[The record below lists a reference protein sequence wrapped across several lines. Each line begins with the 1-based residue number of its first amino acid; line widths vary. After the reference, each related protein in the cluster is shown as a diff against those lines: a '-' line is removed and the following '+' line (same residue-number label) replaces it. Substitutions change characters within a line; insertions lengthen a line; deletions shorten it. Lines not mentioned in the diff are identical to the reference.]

1 MDFDGYPTHTHCLH
15 LGGTC
20 ICVYDSFPIHQYL
33 QDEHRFHVSYP
44 YAWFLNRNQAA
55 AIVNFN
61 DLIMYENG
69 LSSLVPTLTDQQ
81 YYAAEQSYD
90 PVDEVF
96 ILDDLEIDEIM
107 NESFE
112 QTASHVPCIGLT
124 EKFISKNLRVTRYCE
139 EEEEEKGEICVV
151 CQVEFESK
159 ERVAVLH
166 CKHRYHPRCITEW
179 LVRQNVCPICKGQG
193 LSV

>member
-1 MDFDGYPTHTHCLH
+1 MDFDAYPTHTHSLR
-15 LGGTC
+15 LGNSY
-20 ICVYDSFPIHQYL
+20 IRVYDSFPIHQYL
-33 QDEHRFHVSYP
+33 QNQHRFNVSYP
-44 YAWFLNRNQAA
+44 YAWHLNGNQA

-61 DLIMYENG
+61 DLFMYVNG

-112 QTASHVPCIGLT
+112 QAASHVPCSGLT
-124 EKFISKNLRVTRYCE
+124 KKFISKNLRVTRFCE

-179 LVRQNVCPICKGQG
+179 LVRKNVCPICKGQG